1 MSCIYLMLLCFY
13 LGKKKK
19 TFLLLSLLS
28 ALCLS
33 DREWRE
39 VAACFSVYK
48 CCNFAEA
55 EECEACVESGE
66 MQSVKVCESR
76 DQVYLFVSEYV
87 LEWQR

>member
-1 MSCIYLMLLCFY
+1 MHLFDALV
-13 LGKKKK
+13 
-19 TFLLLSLLS
+19 FLLRKKEKNFSPFVSSFSTLSLRQRVERSSDVFLS
-28 ALCLS
+28 
-33 DREWRE
+33 
-39 VAACFSVYK
+39 K